1 MYRFEWVSFLYPYP
15 KACKKGIVRITVYDT
30 LIILIRKQKTGL
42 RLNKNRLTYKV
53 NPIDGIPPLP
63 YICDTPS
70 CYFICDNHNNRLT
83 TYPPFFYTHTILIK
97 IAILPKGNMAISF
110 YNK

>member
-15 KACKKGIVRITVYDT
+15 KACKKGLVRITVYNT

-53 NPIDGIPPLP
+53 NPIDGIGTPLSL
-63 YICDTPS
+63 Y
-70 CYFICDNHNNRLT
+70 
-83 TYPPFFYTHTILIK
+83 
-97 IAILPKGNMAISF
+97 M
-110 YNK
+110 